1 MKYVLYIILA
11 VVVLGF
17 GITSTANATTT
28 LPASPSYVALGD
40 SVAAGAGL
48 PLQTGASAED
58 RLCGRSSA
66 AYAYQVAATLNTS
79 ATLLACSGA
88 KVDEG
93 VYGPQVRRGTT
104 LTAQLD
110 QAFSAGKPDIITV
123 TIGANDARWIEF
135 MTKCYISTC
144 GTRFDNAAAKVLRA
158 DLRVELAAMLYKV
171 KSLSGTDTP
180 PKVLMSG
187 YYTPLASTECLG
199 ENRITANEL
208 SWIKTQTANLNQAIR
223 SVIPYASYA
232 TYVPVNFTGHEL
244 CSADPWVQAITA
256 AAPLHP
262 TVGGQAAM
270 AQSFNDSIATMT
282 EATQPTKS
290 SQYMHYRRTVAW

>member
-11 VVVLGF
+11 VIVLGF
-17 GITSTANATTT
+17 GITSTANATAT
-28 LPASPSYVALGD
+28 LPASPQYVALGD

-48 PLQTGASAED
+48 PLLAGASAED
-58 RLCGRSSA
+58 SLCGRSSA
-66 AYAYQVAATLNTS
+66 AYSQQVASSLGTDV
-79 ATLLACSGA
+79 TLLACSGA

-93 VYGPQVRRGTT
+93 IYGPQTRKGSV

-110 QAFSAGKPDIITV
+110 QAFSTGKPDVITV

-135 MTKCYISTC
+135 MTKCYITTC
-144 GTRFDNAAAKVLRA
+144 GTRFDDAAAKVLRA
-158 DLRVELAAMLYKV
+158 DLRVELAAMLYKL

-180 PKVLMSG
+180 PKVLISG

-199 ENRITANEL
+199 ANRITPTEL

-223 SVIPYASYA
+223 SVTPYASYA
-232 TYVPVNFTGHEL
+232 TYVPVDFTGHEL

-256 AAPLHP
+256 TAPLHP
-262 TVGGQAAM
+262 TVDGQAAM
-270 AQSFNDSIATMT
+270 AQAFTNSIASMT
-282 EATQPTKS
+282 PTTTKT
-290 SQYMHYRRTVAW
+290 SQYMHYQRMGTW